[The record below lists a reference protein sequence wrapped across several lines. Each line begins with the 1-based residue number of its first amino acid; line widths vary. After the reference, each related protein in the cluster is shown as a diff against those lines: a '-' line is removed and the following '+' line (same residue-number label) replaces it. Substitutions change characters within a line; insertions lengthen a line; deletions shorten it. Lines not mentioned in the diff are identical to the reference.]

1 MGPLSRFLRRRRVEV
16 GIAFAILALVVL
28 GVGFS
33 LPESHVALA
42 RVGPNGTGYD
52 EPVGRYLAEA
62 NSAVLLSNLAGP
74 QPEGIAALWVGPPQ
88 ERLRP
93 LGWKGLTQV
102 RDDPTHN
109 LEIEVRAQGLDP
121 EEALRVANGVAAEI
135 VRLDGMAADAS
146 ATAPIPSQAA
156 TSGPSVAEIQAAL
169 AKLRSEH
176 PALVSDDGA
185 GARLRSE
192 EQTWERRRESERGL
206 ETRYTQ
212 EVAHGEDLRQRVLNE
227 ARALWEGHKSE
238 LRDRA
243 RQAALAARTKAPVQF
258 EEPTGALAE
267 LEAELRRLLAT
278 LTLRHPEVRRLLRRI
293 ELERARL
300 ASLSASEIPSDAPGA
315 LPDEEVL
322 PGALPPEDS
331 LPGDSEP
338 APAEGTP
345 APAEGTP
352 APAEGTAPA
361 EGGPAPKT
369 SPEDGPSGGQP
380 AQPGAEP
387 EAEPRPEE
395 TSNEVSLEFDVS
407 DDEQQSEGRA
417 LEHEQEVPAEWIQRA
432 PSYREWIGARD
443 RASRTRAQLEA
454 EHAQTEAMRLRLDRE
469 RRRLEAR
476 EGSLVALRGT
486 EAHLEEELARARQ
499 MQPAPVALRS
509 GPRAR
514 LQASAARPV
523 SSFRPLDYLLQA
535 LLGAA
540 LASLLFGW
548 WVDRRDPA
556 IHSSEDLSDLRV
568 PVLGVIPHL
577 R

>member
-28 GVGFS
+28 GIGFS

-42 RVGPNGTGYD
+42 RVGPEGTGYD

-212 EVAHGEDLRQRVLNE
+212 EVAHSEDLRQRVLEE
-227 ARALWEGHKSE
+227 ARALWERHKSE

-243 RQAALAARTKAPVQF
+243 RQAALAARTKAPVQLA
-258 EEPTGALAE
+258 EPTGALAE

-300 ASLSASEIPSDAPGA
+300 ASLSANEIPSDAPGA

-322 PGALPPEDS
+322 PGALPPGDS
-331 LPGDSEP
+331 SPGDSGP
-338 APAEGTP
+338 APAPAGGTP
-345 APAEGTP
+345 APS
-352 APAEGTAPA
+352 
-361 EGGPAPKT
+361 EGGAAPPAS
-369 SPEDGPSGGQP
+369 SPEDDPPGGPRP
-380 AQPGAEP
+380 LPGAEP
-387 EAEPRPEE
+387 EAQPGVEE
-395 TSNEVSLEFDVS
+395 TSGEVGLEFDIS
-407 DDEQQSEGRA
+407 DDEQGEGRA

-454 EHAQTEAMRLRLDRE
+454 EHAQSEAMRLRLDRE

-476 EGSLVALRGT
+476 ERSLAALRGS
-486 EAHLEEELARARQ
+486 EARLEDELARARQ
-499 MQPAPVALRS
+499 MQPAPLALRS

-556 IHSSEDLSDLRV
+556 IHCSEDLSDLRV